1 MTSPEPAPRYLR
13 TSEAA
18 AILQVA
24 TKTVSRWARNGQLP
38 YVHTLGG
45 HRRYPENEIR
55 QLLTTNTFQ
64 AENPPA

>member
-1 MTSPEPAPRYLR
+1 MTSPEPTRYLR

-38 YVHTLGG
+38 YVNTLGG

-55 QLLTTNTFQ
+55 ALLTTNTFP
-64 AENPPA
+64 AEHPPA